1 MNRYLVLIVEDD
13 EKLAALLQTY
23 FQKNNFMTLIAYD
36 GLNGVLL
43 AEQRRP
49 DIIVLDL
56 MLPGI
61 DGWEV
66 CRRIRK
72 NNDVP
77 ILMLTARDDEAD
89 RLSGLEIGAD
99 DYVTKPFSPREV
111 VARARVI
118 LRRTYKQ
125 PPSQLVK
132 AGNVLIDIDRHEV
145 RKDGELIDLTP
156 TEFKILEL
164 LAVNSGRV
172 LSRLQIV
179 EKIQDYAFDG
189 YERTIDAHVKNLRRK
204 LEDNPKD
211 PKLIQTVYG
220 VGYKLMGGGDG
231 NE

>member
-13 EKLAALLQTY
+13 EKLAALLRTY

-36 GLNGVLL
+36 GLNGVQL

-164 LAVNSGRV
+164 FAINSGRV

-204 LEDNPKD
+204 LEDNPKE

>member
-164 LAVNSGRV
+164 FAINSGRV

-204 LEDNPKD
+204 LEDNPKE